1 VIAQAERKKLLESA
15 FREVLETSPQTR
27 ILHADD
33 AAAMV
38 PFLRPGYTAAAFY
51 DPANWDM
58 EVDSLLQGYLRQAR
72 HDGAEIR
79 TNTPVTAISR
89 DGSRFRLTTPTGE
102 IHAQVIVNAAGA
114 WADGLAQMAGLAPLG
129 IIPHRRTAITVDV
142 PAKYNLAVT
151 PGVAEVA
158 EDYYFKPES
167 GRLMVSP
174 ADATP
179 SDPCDAQPEDLDV
192 AYAAHFLE
200 QSTIL
205 PVRTIAHK
213 WAGLRSFAPDKRQVV
228 GFDPRDPAFFWLAG
242 QGGSGIL
249 TSPALSAWAAGVF
262 LHGRPPQDLMALGLA
277 ADYFS
282 PEPAVKL
289 DAPAYH
295 DQGHSIGLHSREF
308 NKRPAIFAKQNI
320 LHCHYNV
327 SDFPTWDMSF
337 DMPHWDRVWCE
348 PSACSKEATSYRA
361 ACWIEFLMWWIAWRR
376 VWQRL
381 WGSAY

>member
-1 VIAQAERKKLLESA
+1 MNNVFEIAVVGGGIAGASFAYRMAKHRSLVILERELHVGYHSTGRSAAEFSRQFQTPSTGLLADGSYEFLSNPPPGFAAVTLLVPRGNLVIAQSERKNLLNSA
-15 FREVLETSPQTR
+15 FREVLVTSPKAR
-27 ILHADD
+27 MLHPDD
-33 AAAMV
+33 ALAMV

-58 EVDSLLQGYLRQAR
+58 DVESLLQGYLRQAR

-79 TNTPVTAISR
+79 TNSPVTAISR
-89 DGSRFRLTTPTGE
+89 DGGGFRLTTPIGE
-102 IHAQVIVNAAGA
+102 IRANIIVNAAGA
-114 WADGLAQMAGLAPLG
+114 WADELAQMAGLKPLG
-129 IIPHRRTAITVDV
+129 IVPHRRTAITVDV
-142 PAKYNLAVT
+142 PALYDLST
-151 PGVAEVA
+151 MPGVAEVA

-262 LHGRPPQDLMALGLA
+262 LDGRPSQDLMALGLA
-277 ADYFS
+277 ADYFT
-282 PEPAVKL
+282 P
-289 DAPAYH
+289 
-295 DQGHSIGLHSREF
+295 
-308 NKRPAIFAKQNI
+308 N
-320 LHCHYNV
+320 
-327 SDFPTWDMSF
+327 
-337 DMPHWDRVWCE
+337 
-348 PSACSKEATSYRA
+348 
-361 ACWIEFLMWWIAWRR
+361 
-376 VWQRL
+376 RL
-381 WGSAY
+381 LN

>member
-1 VIAQAERKKLLESA
+1 MNNVFEIAVVGGGIAGASFAYRMAKHRSLVILERELHVGYHSTGRSAAEFSRQFQTPSTGLLADGSYEFLSNPPPGFAAVTLLVPRGNLVIAQSERKNLLNSA
-15 FREVLETSPQTR
+15 FREVLVTSPKAR
-27 ILHADD
+27 ILHPDD
-33 AAAMV
+33 ALAMV

-58 EVDSLLQGYLRQAR
+58 DVESLLQGYLRQAR
-72 HDGAEIR
+72 HNGAEIR
-79 TNTPVTAISR
+79 TNSPVTAISR
-89 DGSRFRLTTPTGE
+89 DGGGFRLTTPIGE
-102 IHAQVIVNAAGA
+102 IRANIIVNAAGA
-114 WADGLAQMAGLAPLG
+114 WADELAQMAGLKPLG
-129 IIPHRRTAITVDV
+129 IVPHRRTAITVDV
-142 PAKYNLAVT
+142 PALYDLST
-151 PGVAEVA
+151 MPGVAEVA

-262 LHGRPPQDLMALGLA
+262 LDGRPSQDLMALGLA
-277 ADYFS
+277 ADYFT
-282 PEPAVKL
+282 P
-289 DAPAYH
+289 
-295 DQGHSIGLHSREF
+295 
-308 NKRPAIFAKQNI
+308 N
-320 LHCHYNV
+320 
-327 SDFPTWDMSF
+327 
-337 DMPHWDRVWCE
+337 
-348 PSACSKEATSYRA
+348 
-361 ACWIEFLMWWIAWRR
+361 
-376 VWQRL
+376 RL
-381 WGSAY
+381 LN

>member
-1 VIAQAERKKLLESA
+1 MNNVFDIAVVGGGIAGASFAYRISKHRSLVILEREAHVGYHSTGRSAAEFSRQFQTSSTGLLADGSYEFLANPPQGFADVPLLVPRGNLVIAQAERKNLLKAA
-15 FREVLETSPQTR
+15 FRQVQETSPQTR
-27 ILHADD
+27 MLHPDD
-33 AAAMV
+33 ALTIV

-102 IHAQVIVNAAGA
+102 IHAHVIVNTAGA

-129 IIPHRRTAITVDV
+129 IVPHRRTAITVDV
-142 PAKYNLAVT
+142 PVAYDLAAT
-151 PGVAEVA
+151 PGVSEVA

-205 PVRTIAHK
+205 PVRNIAHK

-277 ADYFS
+277 AEYFS
-282 PEPAVKL
+282 P
-289 DAPAYH
+289 
-295 DQGHSIGLHSREF
+295 
-308 NKRPAIFAKQNI
+308 N
-320 LHCHYNV
+320 
-327 SDFPTWDMSF
+327 
-337 DMPHWDRVWCE
+337 
-348 PSACSKEATSYRA
+348 
-361 ACWIEFLMWWIAWRR
+361 
-376 VWQRL
+376 RL
-381 WGSAY
+381 LN

>member
-1 VIAQAERKKLLESA
+1 MKDMINVFDIAVVGGGIAGASFAYRVAKHRSLVILEREAHVGYHSTGRSAAEFSRQFQTPSTGLLADGSYEFLANPPQGFADVPLLFPRGNLVIAQTERKNLLDFA

-27 ILHADD
+27 MLHPDD
-33 AAAMV
+33 ALALV

-72 HDGAEIR
+72 YDGAEIR
-79 TNTPVTAISR
+79 TNTPVTAIRR
-89 DGSRFRLTTPTGE
+89 DGSRFRLTTPNGDV
-102 IHAQVIVNAAGA
+102 HANVIVNTAGA
-114 WADGLAQMAGLAPLG
+114 WADGVAQMAGLAPLG

-142 PAKYNLAVT
+142 PAKYNLAAT

-205 PVRTIAHK
+205 SVRTIAHK

-262 LHGRPPQDLMALGLA
+262 LQGRPPQDLMDLGLA
-277 ADYFS
+277 AGYFD
-282 PEPAVKL
+282 P
-289 DAPAYH
+289 
-295 DQGHSIGLHSREF
+295 
-308 NKRPAIFAKQNI
+308 N
-320 LHCHYNV
+320 
-327 SDFPTWDMSF
+327 
-337 DMPHWDRVWCE
+337 
-348 PSACSKEATSYRA
+348 
-361 ACWIEFLMWWIAWRR
+361 
-376 VWQRL
+376 RL
-381 WGSAY
+381 LN

>member
-1 VIAQAERKKLLESA
+1 MKDMNNVFDIAVVGGGIAGASFAYRVAKHRSLVILEREAHVGYHSTGRSAAEFSRQFQTPSTGLLADGSYEFLANPPQGFADVPLLFPRGNLVIAQAERTTLLQSA
-15 FREVLETSPQTR
+15 FREVQGTSPQTR
-27 ILHADD
+27 ILHPDD
-33 AAAMV
+33 ALAMV
-38 PFLRPGYTAAAFY
+38 PFLRPDYTAAAFY

-79 TNTPVTAISR
+79 TKTRVTAVYR
-89 DGSRFRLTTPTGE
+89 DNGAFCLTTPTGD
-102 IHAQVIVNAAGA
+102 IHARIIVNAAGA

-129 IIPHRRTAITVDV
+129 IVPHRRTAITVDV
-142 PAKYNLAVT
+142 PVTYDLAT
-151 PGVAEVA
+151 MPGVSEVS
-158 EDYYFKPES
+158 EDFYFKPES

-205 PVRTIAHK
+205 PVRAIAHK

-262 LHGRPPQDLMALGLA
+262 LTGRPPQDLMDLGLT
-277 ADYFS
+277 ADYF
-282 PEPAVKL
+282 
-289 DAPAYH
+289 AP
-295 DQGHSIGLHSREF
+295 
-308 NKRPAIFAKQNI
+308 N
-320 LHCHYNV
+320 
-327 SDFPTWDMSF
+327 
-337 DMPHWDRVWCE
+337 
-348 PSACSKEATSYRA
+348 
-361 ACWIEFLMWWIAWRR
+361 
-376 VWQRL
+376 RL
-381 WGSAY
+381 LS

>member
-1 VIAQAERKKLLESA
+1 MNDMNTIFDVAVVGGGIAGASFAYRMAKHRSLVILEREAHVGYHSTGRSAAEFSRQFQTPSTGLLADGSFDFLANPPPGFADVPLLVPRGNLVIAQAERKNLLAAA
-15 FREVLETSPQTR
+15 FREVLETSPETR
-27 ILHADD
+27 MLHPDD
-33 AAAMV
+33 ALSMV

-79 TNTPVTAISR
+79 TNSPVTTISR
-89 DGSRFRLTTPTGE
+89 DGSGFRLTTVAGE
-102 IHAQVIVNAAGA
+102 IQARVIVNAAGA
-114 WADGLAQMAGLAPLG
+114 WADGLAQMAGLNPFG
-129 IIPHRRTAITVDV
+129 IVPHRRTAITVDV
-142 PAKYNLAVT
+142 PAMYDLAT
-151 PGVAEVA
+151 MPGVAEVA

-179 SDPCDAQPEDLDV
+179 SDPCDAQPEELDV

-262 LHGRPPQDLMALGLA
+262 LDKCPPQDLMDLGLA

-282 PEPAVKL
+282 P
-289 DAPAYH
+289 
-295 DQGHSIGLHSREF
+295 
-308 NKRPAIFAKQNI
+308 N
-320 LHCHYNV
+320 
-327 SDFPTWDMSF
+327 
-337 DMPHWDRVWCE
+337 
-348 PSACSKEATSYRA
+348 
-361 ACWIEFLMWWIAWRR
+361 
-376 VWQRL
+376 RL
-381 WGSAY
+381 SN

>member
-1 VIAQAERKKLLESA
+1 MNNVFEIAVVGGGIAGASFAYRMAKHRSLVILERELHVGYHSTGRSAAEFSRQFQTPSTGLLADGSYEFLSNPPPGFAAVALLVPRGNLVIAQSERKNLLNSA
-15 FREVLETSPQTR
+15 FREVLVTSPKAR
-27 ILHADD
+27 ILHPDD
-33 AAAMV
+33 ALAMV

-58 EVDSLLQGYLRQAR
+58 DVESLLQGYLRQAR

-79 TNTPVTAISR
+79 TNSPVTAISR
-89 DGSRFRLTTPTGE
+89 DGGGFRLTTPIGE
-102 IHAQVIVNAAGA
+102 IRANIIVNAAGA
-114 WADGLAQMAGLAPLG
+114 WADELAQMAGLKPLG
-129 IIPHRRTAITVDV
+129 IVPHRRTAITVDV
-142 PAKYNLAVT
+142 PALYDLST
-151 PGVAEVA
+151 MPGVAEVA

-262 LHGRPPQDLMALGLA
+262 LDGRPSQDLMALGLA
-277 ADYFS
+277 ADYFT
-282 PEPAVKL
+282 P
-289 DAPAYH
+289 
-295 DQGHSIGLHSREF
+295 
-308 NKRPAIFAKQNI
+308 N
-320 LHCHYNV
+320 
-327 SDFPTWDMSF
+327 
-337 DMPHWDRVWCE
+337 
-348 PSACSKEATSYRA
+348 
-361 ACWIEFLMWWIAWRR
+361 
-376 VWQRL
+376 RL
-381 WGSAY
+381 LN